1 MTRLVKIGLA
11 TAVLGTALSAGAARA
26 DQVFNDDV
34 IITFSLCVGNDC
46 VNGETFGFDTIKLKE
61 NNTRIKFDDTS
72 TSASFPNNDWQLTAN
87 DSTNGGA
94 NKFSIDDITN
104 SRTPFTI
111 EASAPANSL
120 YVDDG
125 GRVGFGTSTPVV
137 ELHVVNGDS
146 PTLRLEQNGSSG
158 FQAQTWDVAGN
169 ETNFFVRDATN
180 GSLLP
185 FKIRPSAPTNS
196 LYVDTDGD
204 IGIGTAS
211 LGTLNDGSQAAVH
224 VRRSDGD
231 SSVLIEETSGTQGGR
246 DQLELRN
253 NGNANLVLNNTGF
266 GAVWRFSAGARL
278 NLSHNGGAN
287 IFQFEDNGDLVI
299 AGEITTTGSCSGGCD
314 LVFDENYDLPSI
326 EEHAAEMW
334 ANKHLPAIGPT
345 PEQGQYNLTDKM
357 TRMLNELEKA
367 HIYIEQLH
375 ARLEKLE
382 AGNGTPDNR

>member
-72 TSASFPNNDWQLTAN
+72 VSASFPNNDWQLTAN

-146 PTLRLEQNGSSG
+146 PTLRLEQDGSSG

-169 ETNFFVRDATN
+169 ETNFFVRDVTN
-180 GSLLP
+180 GSRLP
-185 FKIRPSAPTNS
+185 FKIRPTAPTNS
-196 LYVDTDGD
+196 LYVNTNGN
-204 IGIGTAS
+204 IGLGTAS
-211 LGTLNDGSQAAVH
+211 PSSALH
-224 VRRSDGD
+224 V
-231 SSVLIEETSGTQGGR
+231 
-246 DQLELRN
+246 LRTD
-253 NGNANLVLNNTGF
+253 NANTTFTLQNTNAAIASSWEFVLRSADGF
-266 GAVWRFSAGARL
+266 LAINDPSIAGADFI
-278 NLSHNGGAN
+278 LSPGATGGLTL
-287 IFQFEDNGDLVI
+287 Q
-299 AGEITTTGSCSGGCD
+299 GELITGGGGSCSAPNPPCD
-314 LVFDENYDLPSI
+314 RVFDANADIPSI
-326 EEHAAEMW
+326 ESHAEEMW
-334 ANKHLPAIGPT
+334 AKGYLPAVGPT
-345 PEQGQYNLTDKM
+345 RPGEPISVTVKL

-367 HIYIEQLH
+367 HIYIAELNE
-375 ARLEKLE
+375 RIRELEGDEKT
-382 AGNGTPDNR
+382 AQ